1 MITSFN
7 LGDRVILRKPHA
19 CGSNEWEITR
29 TGADVKL
36 KCINC
41 SRTVM
46 LDRLKFVRSVKQLM
60 PCTEDVCGNEREE
73 EKDEK
78 QKG

>member
-29 TGADVKL
+29 TGADIKL
-36 KCINC
+36 KCTNC
-41 SRTVM
+41 ARVVM
-46 LDRLKFVRSVKQLM
+46 LDRIEFLRSVRKLI
-60 PCTEDVCGNEREE
+60 PREADACGNKREE
-73 EKDEK
+73 EKDE
-78 QKG
+78 